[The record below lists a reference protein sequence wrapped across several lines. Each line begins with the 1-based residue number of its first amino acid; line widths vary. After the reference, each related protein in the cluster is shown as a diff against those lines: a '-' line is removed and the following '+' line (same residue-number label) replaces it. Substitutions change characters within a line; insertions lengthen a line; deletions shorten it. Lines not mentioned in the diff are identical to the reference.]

1 MTILAKQLLN
11 LLLMLTGAIVILF
24 SLEMHEGAW
33 TATFGLMLS
42 VAGIVRLVKQDLK
55 RCYYLIDGREK

>member
-11 LLLMLTGAIVILF
+11 VLLMLIGALVILF

-55 RCYYLIDGREK
+55 RVYYLDGRSEK